1 MSGATK
7 ICHAAQSIDTPPDSP
22 IPKLRKKRK
31 KKKKEK
37 EREKDNLIIF
47 PIIPLSVVD

>member
-31 KKKKEK
+31 KKGG